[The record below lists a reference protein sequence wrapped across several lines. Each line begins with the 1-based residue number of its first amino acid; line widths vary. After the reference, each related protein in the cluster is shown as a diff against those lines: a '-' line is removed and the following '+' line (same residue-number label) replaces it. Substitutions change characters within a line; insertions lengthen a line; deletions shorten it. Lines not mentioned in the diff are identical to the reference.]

1 MKVEDVSKIKSGTI
15 LKRLEYDVEWSDQNG
30 KPLVALQA
38 NHYAI
43 ALSNVC
49 PRTKNIKFY
58 CFDTKIVIPEF
69 YFIPDRWDIPT

>member
-30 KPLVALQA
+30 NPLVALHK

-49 PRTKNIKFY
+49 PRTKNIKFF
-58 CFDTKIVIPEF
+58 CFDTKIVISDF
-69 YFIPDRWDIPT
+69 CFISDRWDILT